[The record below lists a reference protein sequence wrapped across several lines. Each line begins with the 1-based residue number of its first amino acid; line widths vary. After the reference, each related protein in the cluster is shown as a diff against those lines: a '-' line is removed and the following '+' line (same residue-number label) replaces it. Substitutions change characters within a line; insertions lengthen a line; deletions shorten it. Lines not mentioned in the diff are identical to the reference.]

1 MAAAATEVARAGDA
15 SLSRAGGPLRRDGR
29 WLRTLPFGL
38 IGAVTIV
45 LTLLPSGEADAESEH
60 VGAVVAGGILFAVMV
75 LAVIAL
81 PWDRWSAGWQYAI
94 PVAGI
99 AVVILLRHAQGSGDA
114 GYVVLFLL
122 PVLWVALYGT
132 AWQLGVTLPI
142 VAAAMLLPPVV
153 DEWIL
158 GEGHYPAGDNLLVVI
173 VLLMILFT
181 ATTLRV
187 ATNAASRDALTGLP
201 NRRVF
206 EAALRRRIGRRAGR
220 RDSLSVALIDLDH
233 FKRFND
239 RHGHVAGDRLL
250 ETTASAWRALVRE
263 EDLLA
268 RVGGEEFALVVSGDA
283 RRCSTVVER
292 LLAAVPDGQ
301 TASAGVAERRDGE
314 DPLVTLDRADQA
326 LYAAK
331 DAGRARL
338 VLAAG

>member
-1 MAAAATEVARAGDA
+1 MNAGTPHRPGTRIAAWTRHVSGAAATKMARAGDA

-29 WLRTLPFGL
+29 WLRILPFGA
-38 IGAVTIV
+38 IGLVTIA
-45 LTLLPSGEADAESEH
+45 LTLIPSGPADAEGEH
-60 VGAVVAGGILFAVMV
+60 LGAVLAGAILFAVMV
-75 LAVIAL
+75 VAVVAL
-81 PWDRWSAGWQYAI
+81 PWDRWSPAWQYVI
-94 PVAGI
+94 PLAGI
-99 AVVILLRHAQGSGDA
+99 ALVILLRHAQGSGDA
-114 GYVVLFLL
+114 GYAVLFLL
-122 PVLWVALYGT
+122 PVMWVALYCT
-132 AWQLGVTLPI
+132 PWEMAP
-142 VAAAMLLPPVV
+142 
-153 DEWIL
+153 
-158 GEGHYPAGDNLLVVI
+158 
-173 VLLMILFT
+173 
-181 ATTLRV
+181 
-187 ATNAASRDALTGLP
+187 TGLP

-206 EAALRRRIGRRAGR
+206 EAALRRRTGRRAGR

-239 RHGHVAGDRLL
+239 RHGHVAGDRPL
-250 ETTASAWRALVRE
+250 EATAGAWQALVRE

-268 RVGGEEFALVVSGDA
+268 RVGGEEFALVVDGDA

-314 DPLVTLDRADQA
+314 DPLMTLDRADQA